1 MESSKSGEKIGNHNY
16 RAKNTQI
23 EGVSRTTTLDKSG
36 IKLVW
41 KDKQASTVRE
51 IADFELIE
59 RVGVQPTE
67 SDRSG
72 DPEVAPA
79 PNWTNKIIRGDNKLV
94 MNSLFCGQLHD
105 EIQAVG
111 GIKLVYIDP
120 PFLVGADYNI
130 NLPIGEDGSDRLQ
143 VVESLAYRDTWQA
156 GPDAYLT
163 MMYDRIGLIKD
174 ILAEDGSIWVHC
186 DCKANFMIRSILEE
200 IFGPGSFRNEIIWYY
215 TNKIP
220 DTRKRQ
226 YTNSTDT
233 IFYYSKSSSS
243 VFNWQFDKR
252 EKPIKVSQMKKV
264 NGKKVYP
271 KGSDGKCVY
280 VTRDQRTADNV
291 WKMPLLHAHP
301 EMWGYPTQK
310 PLALLER
317 IVLTGSNPG
326 DVIADFFCGSGTT
339 LEAAQKLGRKWIGCD
354 LGKIAVHTCRKRMS
368 VLVKQALNSNVT
380 ITGFDVLG
388 TVRIKAPEK
397 TTKVEPHPDG
407 PQPDSDGQGSM
418 FDSIQPLTSDII
430 KPETAGHFE
439 ARVDILNCSACVT
452 LTGFSPPCREI
463 LKELVGSGTR
473 MKSLR
478 VIEEDGSL
486 FRVWRNRQGEE
497 QKHLLTKKWTD
508 WIDYWSVD
516 FHYGVGLN
524 AGAAAKESLPIFP
537 TVITKKIF
545 NSHWQD
551 FRTPKK
557 RSLELTSSTWKYV
570 RPGKQ
575 RIAVRVID
583 IFGNEAEKVFG
594 VEIP

>member
-1 MESSKSGEKIGNHNY
+1 MEPYKSGEKIRSHLY
-16 RAKNTQI
+16 RTKNSQI
-23 EGVSRTTTLDKSG
+23 ECVSRTTALEQPG
-36 IKLVW
+36 IELVW
-41 KDKQASTVRE
+41 KDKRAPTVSE

-59 RVGVQPTE
+59 HVGAQFVETDQPTGPRVPPPL
-67 SDRSG
+67 D
-72 DPEVAPA
+72 
-79 PNWTNKIIRGDNKLV
+79 WTNKIIRGDNKLV
-94 MNSLFCGQLHD
+94 MSSLLGGKIHD

-156 GPDAYLT
+156 GPEAYLT

-174 ILAEDGSIWVHC
+174 LLAEDGSIWVHC
-186 DCKANFMIRSILEE
+186 DWKANFMIRSILEE

-233 IFYYSKSSSS
+233 IFYYSKSSGS

-252 EKPIKVSQMKKV
+252 EKPIKVSRMKKV

-280 VTRDQRTADNV
+280 VTRDERTADNV
-291 WKMPLLHAHP
+291 WKIPLLHAHP

-326 DVIADFFCGSGTT
+326 DLIADFFCGSGTT

-368 VLVKQALNSNVT
+368 VLVKQATNSNVT
-380 ITGFDVLG
+380 ITAFDVLG
-388 TVRIKAPEK
+388 TVRVKASEK
-397 TTKVEPHPDG
+397 ITKAEPHPDG
-407 PQPDSDGQGSM
+407 PQPDSNGPGSM
-418 FDSIQPLTSDII
+418 CDSFEPRASDLI
-430 KPETAGHFE
+430 KPETAGDFE
-439 ARVDILNCSACVT
+439 ARVDVLNSSVCVT
-452 LTGFSPPCREI
+452 LTGFRPPCREI
-463 LKELVGSGTR
+463 LKELIGSGTS
-473 MKSLR
+473 MKSTR
-478 VIEEDGSL
+478 VMEEDSRL

-497 QKHLLTKKWTD
+497 QRHLLTKKWTD
-508 WIDYWSVD
+508 WIDYWAVD
-516 FHYGVGLN
+516 FHYGVGRN
-524 AGAAAKESLPIFP
+524 AGAGAKESLPIFP
-537 TVITKKIF
+537 TVTTKKVF

-557 RSLELTSSTWKYV
+557 RLLELTSSTWEYG

-575 RIAVRVID
+575 NIAVRVID
-583 IFGNEAEKVFG
+583 IFGNETERVFG

>member
-1 MESSKSGEKIGNHNY
+1 MESSKSGENIGNDNY
-16 RAKNTQI
+16 RSKNSRI
-23 EGVSRTTTLDKSG
+23 EDVSRTATLDKSG
-36 IKLVW
+36 IELVW
-41 KDKQASTVRE
+41 KDKQASTAHE
-51 IADFELIE
+51 IAEFELIE

-79 PNWTNKIIRGDNKLV
+79 LNWTNKIIRGDNKLV

-186 DCKANFMIRSILEE
+186 DWKANFMIRSILEE

-252 EKPIKVSQMKKV
+252 EKPIKVSRMMKV
-264 NGKKVYP
+264 DGKKVYP

-280 VTRDQRTADNV
+280 VTRDERTADNV
-291 WKMPLLHAHP
+291 WKIPLLHAHP

-368 VLVKQALNSNVT
+368 VLVKEAGNSNVT
-380 ITGFDVLG
+380 ITGFDVLE
-388 TVRIKAPEK
+388 TVRVKAPEK
-397 TTKVEPHPDG
+397 KTETEIREDG
-407 PQPDSDGQGSM
+407 SQTDSDVQGST
-418 FDSIQPLTSDII
+418 FDSILPPASDII
-430 KPETAGHFE
+430 KSETACHLE
-439 ARVDILNCSACVT
+439 AQVDIVNCSASVT
-452 LTGFSPPCREI
+452 LTGFRPPCREI
-463 LKELVGSGTR
+463 LKGLVGSRTR
-473 MKSLR
+473 MKSLK
-478 VIEEDGSL
+478 VIEEDGFL
-486 FRVWRNRQGEE
+486 FKVWRNRQGEE
-497 QKHLLTKKWTD
+497 QRHLLTKKWTD

-516 FHYGVGLN
+516 FHYGVGRN
-524 AGAAAKESLPIFP
+524 AGAGEKESLTIFP

-557 RSLELTSSTWKYV
+557 RSLELTSSTWEYG
-570 RPGKQ
+570 RQGE
-575 RIAVRVID
+575 RSIAVKVID
-583 IFGNEAEKVFG
+583 IFGNEAEKVFS

>member
-1 MESSKSGEKIGNHNY
+1 MEPYKSGEKIRSHLC
-16 RAKNTQI
+16 RTKNSQI
-23 EGVSRTTTLDKSG
+23 ECVSRTTAPEQLG
-36 IKLVW
+36 IELVW

-59 RVGVQPTE
+59 HIGTQSVEADQSTGGRVPPPP
-67 SDRSG
+67 D
-72 DPEVAPA
+72 
-79 PNWTNKIIRGDNKLV
+79 WTNKVIRGDNKLV
-94 MNSLFCGQLHD
+94 MSSLLGGKIHH

-120 PFLVGADYNI
+120 PFLVGSDYNI

-156 GPDAYLT
+156 GPEAYLT

-174 ILAEDGSIWVHC
+174 LLAEDGSIWVHC
-186 DCKANFMIRSILEE
+186 DWKANFMIRSILEE
-200 IFGPGSFRNEIIWYY
+200 IFGPGAFRNEIIWYY

-252 EKPIKVSQMKKV
+252 EKPIKVSRMKKV
-264 NGKKVYP
+264 EGKKVYP

-280 VTRDQRTADNV
+280 VTRDERTADNV
-291 WKMPLLHAHP
+291 WNMPLLHAHP

-317 IVLTGSNPG
+317 IIRTGSNSG
-326 DVIADFFCGSGTT
+326 DLIADFFCGSGTT

-354 LGKIAVHTCRKRMS
+354 LGKIAIHTCRKRMS
-368 VLVKQALNSNVT
+368 VLVKEAENSDVNV
-380 ITGFDVLG
+380 TGFDVLE
-388 TVRIKAPEK
+388 TVCVKAPEK
-397 TTKVEPHPDG
+397 KTETGLREDG
-407 PQPDSDGQGSM
+407 PQPDGDGRGST
-418 FDSIQPLTSDII
+418 FDYVLPPVSDII
-430 KPETAGHFE
+430 EPETAGHLE
-439 ARVDILNCSACVT
+439 ARVDIVNCSASVT
-452 LTGFSPPCREI
+452 LTGFCPPCSEI
-463 LKELVGSGTR
+463 LKGHVGSRTR
-473 MKSLR
+473 MKSLK
-478 VIEEDGSL
+478 VIEEDGFL
-486 FRVWRNRQGEE
+486 FKVWRNRQGEE
-497 QKHLLTKKWTD
+497 QRHLLTKKWTD

-516 FHYGVGLN
+516 FRYAVARN
-524 AGAAAKESLPIFP
+524 AGSTAARPIDMCS
-537 TVITKKIF
+537 ILMTKRVF

-557 RSLELTSSTWKYV
+557 RLLELTSSTWIYH
-570 RPGKQ
+570 RPGKKN
-575 RIAVRVID
+575 IAVRVID
-583 IFGNEAEKVFG
+583 IFGNETERVFD
-594 VEIP
+594 VQIP

>member
-1 MESSKSGEKIGNHNY
+1 M
-16 RAKNTQI
+16 
-23 EGVSRTTTLDKSG
+23 
-36 IKLVW
+36 
-41 KDKQASTVRE
+41 
-51 IADFELIE
+51 IE
-59 RVGVQPTE
+59 RIGAQSVEADQSTGPRVPPPL
-67 SDRSG
+67 D
-72 DPEVAPA
+72 
-79 PNWTNKIIRGDNKLV
+79 WTNKIIRGDNKLV
-94 MNSLFCGQLHD
+94 MSSLFGGKIHD

-130 NLPIGEDGSDRLQ
+130 SLPIGEDGSDRLQ

-156 GPDAYLT
+156 GPEAYLT
-163 MMYDRIGLIKD
+163 MMYDRIALIKD
-174 ILAEDGSIWVHC
+174 LLAEDGSIWVHC
-186 DCKANFMIRSILEE
+186 DWKANFMIRSILEE

-233 IFYYSKSSSS
+233 IFYYTKSSSS

-252 EKPIKVSQMKKV
+252 EKPIKVSRMKKV
-264 NGKKVYP
+264 EGKKVYP

-280 VTRDQRTADNV
+280 VIRHERTADNV
-291 WKMPLLHAHP
+291 WNMPLLHAHP

-317 IVLTGSNPG
+317 IILTGSNSG
-326 DVIADFFCGSGTT
+326 DLIADFFCGSGTT

-354 LGKIAVHTCRKRMS
+354 LGKIAIHTCRKRMS
-368 VLVKQALNSNVT
+368 VLVKEAESGDVSV
-380 ITGFDVLG
+380 TGFDVLE
-388 TVRIKAPEK
+388 TVWVKAPEK
-397 TTKVEPHPDG
+397 KTETEIREDG
-407 PQPDSDGQGSM
+407 PQTDSDVRGSM
-418 FDSIQPLTSDII
+418 FDCIQPQASDII

-439 ARVDILNCSACVT
+439 ARVDIVNCSASVT
-452 LTGFSPPCREI
+452 LIGFCPPCPEI
-463 LKELVGSGTR
+463 LKRLVVSRTR
-473 MKSLR
+473 MKSLK
-478 VIEEDGSL
+478 VIEEYGFL
-486 FRVWRNRQGEE
+486 FKVWRNRHGEE
-497 QKHLLTKKWTD
+497 QRHLLTKRWTD

-516 FHYGVGLN
+516 FRYRVHRN
-524 AGAAAKESLPIFP
+524 AGSALEKPVEMSSMLL
-537 TVITKKIF
+537 TKRVF
-545 NSHWQD
+545 NSYWQD

-557 RSLELTSSTWKYV
+557 RSLELTSSTWEYG

-583 IFGNEAEKVFG
+583 IFGNETERFFD